1 VGKKGVAG
9 AKSELLEAVEFE
21 KETNNV
27 IQFSIPARA
36 IPRVLGRG
44 GATIKQIKDDTDA
57 IIDLDKAEDGSGAT
71 VTCRGSKKAITA
83 AKAAIQSIVDQ
94 VGEEA
99 TEVLT
104 IESKFHKT
112 LIGGGGQGLRNL
124 IIRCGGP
131 TDSKA
136 QGGLVRFP
144 RPGEEPK
151 DEVRLRGEPSLVKKL
166 KDELEKTTADLRNRV
181 VLGVQIPTAAHSAL
195 IGRGGRNLI
204 NFQNKFNVQVQYPG
218 SNSYKNTGE
227 PENAGEL
234 SDVPPEELVKLA
246 GARASVGEAIEQL
259 KSQVTNAAQS
269 EGVSDTI
276 TVPLKYHDA
285 LTSQGAIF
293 RTLRVFG
300 VDAEPSAQ
308 PTKSSLP
315 SRPSGSST
323 ALAARVDDAE
333 STTASTTEEQW
344 EIVENYK
351 DAEEGDST
359 WTLKGRDQAGID
371 KAKSAIQEAIDK
383 AKAAT
388 HVGFLT
394 LADRTSFP
402 RIVGAKG
409 SNIARLHSMTG
420 ASIHVGRE
428 NSTITIT
435 GPISSL
441 EEAREAILKT
451 VHGTSRQRRGH

>member
-1 VGKKGVAG
+1 LKG
-9 AKSELLEAVEFE
+9 
-21 KETNNV
+21 
-27 IQFSIPARA
+27 
-36 IPRVLGRG
+36 
-44 GATIKQIKDDTDA
+44 
-57 IIDLDKAEDGSGAT
+57 
-71 VTCRGSKKAITA
+71 
-83 AKAAIQSIVDQ
+83 
-94 VGEEA
+94 
-99 TEVLT
+99 
-104 IESKFHKT
+104 
-112 LIGGGGQGLRNL
+112 
-124 IIRCGGP
+124 
-131 TDSKA
+131 
-136 QGGLVRFP
+136 
-144 RPGEEPK
+144 
-151 DEVRLRGEPSLVKKL
+151 
-166 KDELEKTTADLRNRV
+166 ELEKVTADLRDRV

-204 NFQNKFNVQVQYPG
+204 TFQNKFNVQVQYPG

-227 PENAGEL
+227 PENAEEL
-234 SDVPPEELVKLA
+234 SDVPPGELVKVA

-259 KSQVTNAAQS
+259 KVCHPLARSSQWVMLMVLQSQATNTAQS
-269 EGVSDTI
+269 EGVTDTI

-315 SRPSGSST
+315 PRPSGSSST
-323 ALAARVDDAE
+323 ALAARVDDADS
-333 STTASTTEEQW
+333 STATATEEQW

-394 LADRTSFP
+394 LPDRSSFP

-428 NSTITIT
+428 NSIITIT
-435 GPISSL
+435 GSFSVILAASSSLRDSNIGPISSL
-441 EEAREAILKT
+441 EEAREAIMKT
-451 VHGTSRQRRGH
+451 VHGASRQRRGH

>member
-1 VGKKGVAG
+1 
-9 AKSELLEAVEFE
+9 
-21 KETNNV
+21 
-27 IQFSIPARA
+27 
-36 IPRVLGRG
+36 
-44 GATIKQIKDDTDA
+44 
-57 IIDLDKAEDGSGAT
+57 
-71 VTCRGSKKAITA
+71 
-83 AKAAIQSIVDQ
+83 
-94 VGEEA
+94 
-99 TEVLT
+99 
-104 IESKFHKT
+104 
-112 LIGGGGQGLRNL
+112 
-124 IIRCGGP
+124 
-131 TDSKA
+131 
-136 QGGLVRFP
+136 
-144 RPGEEPK
+144 
-151 DEVRLRGEPSLVKKL
+151 
-166 KDELEKTTADLRNRV
+166 
-181 VLGVQIPTAAHSAL
+181 
-195 IGRGGRNLI
+195 LI

-218 SNSYKNTGE
+218 SNSYRNTGE
-227 PENAGEL
+227 TENAEEL
-234 SDVPPEELVKLA
+234 SDVPPQELVKVA

-269 EGVSDTI
+269 GGITDTI

-293 RTLRVFG
+293 RALRVFG
-300 VDAEPSAQ
+300 VDAEPSAH

-315 SRPSGSST
+315 SRPSSST

-333 STTASTTEEQW
+333 STAATTTEEQW

-394 LADRTSFP
+394 LPDRSSFP

-428 NSTITIT
+428 NSIITIT

-451 VHGTSRQRRGH
+451 VHDTSRQRRGH

>member
-1 VGKKGVAG
+1 M
-9 AKSELLEAVEFE
+9 L
-21 KETNNV
+21 T
-27 IQFSIPARA
+27 AR
-36 IPRVLGRG
+36 
-44 GATIKQIKDDTDA
+44 Q
-57 IIDLDKAEDGSGAT
+57 
-71 VTCRGSKKAITA
+71 
-83 AKAAIQSIVDQ
+83 
-94 VGEEA
+94 
-99 TEVLT
+99 
-104 IESKFHKT
+104 
-112 LIGGGGQGLRNL
+112 
-124 IIRCGGP
+124 
-131 TDSKA
+131 
-136 QGGLVRFP
+136 
-144 RPGEEPK
+144 
-151 DEVRLRGEPSLVKKL
+151 
-166 KDELEKTTADLRNRV
+166 
-181 VLGVQIPTAAHSAL
+181 
-195 IGRGGRNLI
+195 
-204 NFQNKFNVQVQYPG
+204 
-218 SNSYKNTGE
+218 
-227 PENAGEL
+227 
-234 SDVPPEELVKLA
+234 
-246 GARASVGEAIEQL
+246 
-259 KSQVTNAAQS
+259 SQVTNAAQS
-269 EGVSDTI
+269 EGITDTI

-300 VDAEPSAQ
+300 VDAEPSAH

-315 SRPSGSST
+315 SRPSSST

-333 STTASTTEEQW
+333 STSTTTEEQW

-394 LADRTSFP
+394 LPDRSSFP

-428 NSTITIT
+428 NSIITIT
-435 GPISSL
+435 GSFSVTLTASSSLRGSNNIGPISSL

-451 VHGTSRQRRGH
+451 VHGTSRQKRGH

>member
-1 VGKKGVAG
+1 
-9 AKSELLEAVEFE
+9 
-21 KETNNV
+21 
-27 IQFSIPARA
+27 
-36 IPRVLGRG
+36 
-44 GATIKQIKDDTDA
+44 
-57 IIDLDKAEDGSGAT
+57 LDKAEDGSGAT

-83 AKAAIQSIVDQ
+83 AKASIQSIVDQ
-94 VGEEA
+94 VGEET

-151 DEVRLRGEPSLVKKL
+151 DEVRLRGEPGLVKKL
-166 KDELEKTTADLRNRV
+166 KDELEKTTADLRDRV

-218 SNSYKNTGE
+218 SNSYRNTGE
-227 PENAGEL
+227 TENAEEL
-234 SDVPPEELVKLA
+234 SNVPPQELVKVA

-269 EGVSDTI
+269 GGITDTI

-293 RTLRVFG
+293 RALRVFG
-300 VDAEPSAQ
+300 VDAEPSAH

-315 SRPSGSST
+315 SRPSSST

-333 STTASTTEEQW
+333 STAATTTEEQW

-394 LADRTSFP
+394 LPDRSSFP

-428 NSTITIT
+428 NSIITIT

-451 VHGTSRQRRGH
+451 VHDTSRQRRGH